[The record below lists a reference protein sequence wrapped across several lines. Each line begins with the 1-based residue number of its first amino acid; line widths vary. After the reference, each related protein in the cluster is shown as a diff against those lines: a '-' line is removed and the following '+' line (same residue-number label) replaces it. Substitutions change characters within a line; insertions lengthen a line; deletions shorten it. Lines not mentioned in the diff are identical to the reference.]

1 MNQTDPL
8 TNLRDIHLPEAI
20 SWWPLA
26 PGWWAAIILIC
37 AVILAVS
44 VRLYRNHQR
53 RLYRRQALL
62 ELQRIETLAAPQQMV
77 ELLDTLRR
85 TAISAYPKQS
95 FANLGPGDFLR
106 FLKDTCAEPIFQ
118 TIPSN
123 LEAALYS
130 DQSVTQQVLED
141 FFNSARLWI
150 QKHPE
155 QVSVEYPSC

>member
-8 TNLRDIHLPEAI
+8 ATLRDIHLPEAI

-26 PGWWAAIILIC
+26 PGWWLAIILIC
-37 AVILAVS
+37 AVIGVMSA
-44 VRLYRNHQR
+44 RLYRNHQR

-62 ELQRIETLAAPQQMV
+62 ELQRIEGLADPRQLV

-95 FANLGPGDFLR
+95 FANLGPGDFLN
-106 FLKDTCAEPIFQ
+106 FLKNTCAEPIFQ

-123 LEAALYS
+123 LEALLYS
-130 DQSVTQQVLED
+130 DQSATQQVLED
-141 FFNSARLWI
+141 FFNSARVWI

-155 QVSVEYPSC
+155 QLSLEHPSC